1 MARRELT
8 VLTNQQANTSEEQDA
23 CHELNGH
30 GNGSCGQRHERPPRR
45 NCCSLGVLANGCG
58 S

>member
-8 VLTNQQANTSEEQDA
+8 VLTNQQAPTSDDA
-23 CHELNGH
+23 HDTTAAATAAAANGH
-30 GNGSCGQRHERPPRR
+30 AEELLP
-45 NCCSLGVLANGCG
+45 LGVLANGCG